1 MSHRSRVSVSG
12 PLAEFADGFAERL
25 AGLGYSP
32 RGAEGQ
38 LRVMKYLS
46 VSLAAEGL
54 SSGDLTGEVV
64 GRFVA
69 GRQARH
75 VSFRSERALAPLLTF
90 LRDLGV
96 VPVAPAV
103 TPTDPVDVLLKR
115 FAQYLSTQ
123 RGLAPATVASYLSQ
137 VRPFLVWHDG
147 LRDPRWESLT
157 AAQVDRFVVARAVG
171 QRPRS
176 VQVGLTA
183 VRALVRWMCLEA
195 MAPPGLADMIGS
207 MASAWTATTPPKA
220 LTPGQVDDL
229 LTGLS
234 ADVVARYR
242 DEAMLALMWRMGF
255 RAGEVASLCLDDIDW
270 RTGVLVVH
278 GKGDRS
284 ERVPLP
290 VDVGELLVA
299 YLQRARPV
307 GVDHRQVF
315 LAIDAP
321 HHRLGAAAVSSVA
334 TRAAVRGNVPPPCAA
349 HRLRHTAACQVL
361 ARGGGLVEA
370 GQLLRHATAAATAV
384 YARCDLAALS
394 VLVRP
399 WPVQVMA
406 S

>member
-1 MSHRSRVSVSG
+1 MSRRSRVSVSG

-46 VSLAAEGL
+46 VSLAADGL
-54 SSGDLTGEVV
+54 CVSDLTGEVV
-64 GRFVA
+64 GRFA
-69 GRQARH
+69 AARRARH
-75 VSFRSERALAPLLTF
+75 VSFRSERALVPLLTF

-96 VPVAPAV
+96 VPVAPVV
-103 TPTDPVDVLLKR
+103 TPTDPVEVLLER

-123 RGLAPATVASYLSQ
+123 RGLASATVASYLSQ
-137 VRPFLVWHDG
+137 VRPFLAWHDG

-157 AAQVDRFVVARAVG
+157 AAQVDRFVVARGVG

-195 MAPPGLADMIGS
+195 MAPPGLVDMIGS
-207 MASAWTATTPPKA
+207 VAGWTATAPPKA
-220 LTPGQVDDL
+220 LTLGQVDDL

-234 ADVVARYR
+234 ADAVARYR
-242 DEAMLALMWRMGF
+242 DEAMLALMWRMGL

-270 RTGVLVVH
+270 RTGIVVVR

-284 ERVPLP
+284 EPVPLP

-299 YLQRARPV
+299 YLQQARPM
-307 GVDHRQVF
+307 GVDHREVF
-315 LAIDAP
+315 LTIDAP
-321 HHRLGAAAVSSVA
+321 HHRLGPAAVSSVA

-370 GQLLRHATAAATAV
+370 GQLLRHATAAATAI

-399 WPVQVMA
+399 WPVQV
-406 S
+406 STS

>member
-1 MSHRSRVSVSG
+1 MRRVSRVLVSG
-12 PLAEFADGFAERL
+12 PLAEFAVGFAGRL

-32 RGAEGQ
+32 SGAEGQ
-38 LRVMKYLS
+38 LRLMQHLS

-54 SSGDLTGEVV
+54 SAGDLTVEVV

-69 GRQARH
+69 GRRARGT
-75 VSFRSERALAPLLTF
+75 SFRSERALVPLLTF
-90 LRDLGV
+90 LRELGA
-96 VPVAPAV
+96 VPVAPVVA
-103 TPTDPVDVLLKR
+103 PTDPVEVLLGR
-115 FAQYLSTQ
+115 FADFLTTQ
-123 RGLAPATVASYLSQ
+123 RGLAPATVASYVSQ
-137 VRPFLVWHDG
+137 VRPFLAWRDG
-147 LRDPRWESLT
+147 LGDSRWESLT

-176 VQVGLTA
+176 VQVGLNA
-183 VRALVRWMCLEA
+183 VRALVRWLCLEA
-195 MAPPGLADMIGS
+195 MAPCGLADMIGS
-207 MASAWTATTPPKA
+207 VAAWTPTTLPKA

-234 ADVVARYR
+234 ADAVARCR
-242 DEAMLALMWRMGF
+242 DRAMLALMWRMGL
-255 RAGEVASLCLDDIDW
+255 RAGEVASMRLEDIDW
-270 RTGVLVVH
+270 RSGVLVVH
-278 GKGDRS
+278 GKGERS
-284 ERVPLP
+284 EQVPLP

-321 HHRLGAAAVSSVA
+321 HHRLGAPAVSSVA
-334 TRAAVRGNVPPPCAA
+334 TRAAARGKVPAPCAA
-349 HRLRHTAACQVL
+349 HRLRHTAASRVL

-394 VLVRP
+394 VLARP
-399 WPVQVMA
+399 WPVPVT

>member
-1 MSHRSRVSVSG
+1 MRDLSRVVVSG
-12 PLAEFADGFAERL
+12 PLVEFAVGFAGRL

-32 RGAEGQ
+32 RGADGQ
-38 LRVMKYLS
+38 LRLMRYLS
-46 VSLAAEGL
+46 IFLAAEGL
-54 SSGDLTGEVV
+54 SAGDLSVEVV

-69 GRQARH
+69 GRRARH
-75 VSFRSERALAPLLTF
+75 ASFRSERALVPLLTF

-96 VPVAPAV
+96 APVAPVVA
-103 TPTDPVDVLLKR
+103 PTGPVEVLLGR
-115 FAQYLSTQ
+115 FAEYLRSR
-123 RGLAPATVASYLSQ
+123 RGLTPATVVSYVSQ
-137 VRPFLVWHDG
+137 ARAFLTWHDALG
-147 LRDPRWESLT
+147 DSRWESLT

-183 VRALVRWMCLEA
+183 VRALVRWLCLEG

-207 MASAWTATTPPKA
+207 VASWGPTAPPKA
-220 LTPGQVDDL
+220 LTLGQVDDL
-229 LTGLS
+229 LTGLP
-234 ADVVARYR
+234 ADAVARCR
-242 DEAMLALMWRMGF
+242 DEAMLALMWRMGL
-255 RAGEVASLCLDDIDW
+255 RAGEVASLHLDDINW
-270 RTGVLVVH
+270 RVGFIVVR

-284 ERVPLP
+284 EPVPLP

-299 YLQRARPV
+299 YLRTARPV

-315 LAIDAP
+315 LAVDAP
-321 HHRLGAAAVSSVA
+321 HARLGASAVSDVA
-334 TRAAVRGNVPPPCAA
+334 ARAAARGGVPGPCGA

-394 VLVRP
+394 VLARP
-399 WPVQVMA
+399 WPVPAVT